1 MKRFTTIAA
10 ALLLTPALVLTGCG
24 ASGDKGASPAGG
36 DKAQTEAKKEM
47 VTIKVAGFS
56 DFFKGDDSPGMKVV
70 KDFNDKYK
78 GQINVVVQYMP
89 TSQYSTAI
97 QAAIASNDLPDIF
110 LTPQGMDLRQI
121 VKSGWAKPLDEYVS
135 KNFKDRFTTGSFEDG
150 VNVFEGKTYSWPLG
164 GQNMRSMLYYNKKV
178 MRDAGLDPNKPP
190 KTWDEL
196 RQMSKVIADKGK
208 GDVYGLI
215 FPGGEPIPMDQVV
228 MGLTASAIPTHG
240 DLPGFNLKTGKYV
253 FDSKEWTDAV
263 KLLQA
268 MKKDGSILPSS
279 YSLKAPEATVLF
291 GENKA
296 AFFIDAR
303 YRMWQVKRDV
313 PNAEFDMSP
322 VPQQDGKEPF
332 YGYTLASRAGY
343 MISSNSKHPE
353 VAGKFIDEAF
363 ASKEFFKST
372 LQSGVSMT
380 PIDELNKDKSL
391 YPYPEFNTFYNLHMT
406 EMRLG
411 PSTTKRNPN
420 TANVIAELGE
430 MRQSKIKPIFG
441 DLLITLL
448 MEDKGNVDSV
458 LKDYNSKLNAG
469 LQAAIDKVNK
479 SGAEVSLNDFTFPNW
494 DPAKDYTDDMY
505 KALK

>member
-1 MKRFTTIAA
+1 LKRLSMMAVTILLILAV
-10 ALLLTPALVLTGCG
+10 ALAGCSSGGNSASSNGDSKPG
-24 ASGDKGASPAGG
+24 A
-36 DKAQTEAKKEM
+36 KEE

-56 DFFKGDDSPGMKVV
+56 DFFKGEDSPGMKVV
-70 KDFNDKYK
+70 KDFNEKNK
-78 GQINVVVQYMP
+78 GSIHVVVQYMP

-97 QAAIASNDLPDIF
+97 QAAISSNDLPDIF

-121 VKSGWAKPLDEYVS
+121 VKNGWAKPMDEYVS
-135 KNFKDRFTTGSFEDG
+135 KDFQSRFSKGSFEDG
-150 VNVFEGKTYSWPLG
+150 VNVFEGKTYSWPLSG
-164 GQNMRSMLYYNKKV
+164 LNLRSMLYYNKKV
-178 MRDAGLDPNKPP
+178 MKDAGLDPNKPP

-196 RQMSKVIADKGK
+196 RAMSKVIADKGK

-215 FPGGEPIPMDQVV
+215 FPGGEPTPLDQVV

-268 MKKDGSILPSS
+268 MKKDGSIMPAS
-279 YSLKAPEATVLF
+279 YSLKAAEATVFF

-303 YRMWQVKRDV
+303 YRMWQVKRDA

-322 VPQQDGKEPF
+322 VPQQDGKDPF

-343 MISSNSKHPE
+343 MISAHSKHPE
-353 VAGKFIDEAF
+353 AAGKFIDEAF
-363 ASKEFFKST
+363 ASKDFFKSN
-372 LQSGVSMT
+372 LQGGVSMT

-391 YPYPEFNTFYNLHMT
+391 YPYPEFNSFFNLHT
-406 EMRLG
+406 SSMRLG

-420 TANVIAELGE
+420 TATVIAELGE
-430 MRQSKIKPIFG
+430 MRQSKVKPIFG
-441 DLLITLL
+441 DLLIMLL
-448 MEDKGNVDSV
+448 MDDKSNVDAS
-458 LKDYNSKLNAG
+458 LKEYNNKLNAG

-479 SGAEVSLNDFTFPNW
+479 DGVDVSLNDFTFPNW
-494 DPAKDYTDDMY
+494 DSTKDYTDELY

>member
-1 MKRFTTIAA
+1 MKRLSMIVAMMLLIFAV
-10 ALLLTPALVLTGCG
+10 ALSGCST
-24 ASGDKGASPAGG
+24 SGGG
-36 DKAQTEAKKEM
+36 DKSQTSAKKEE

-70 KDFNDKYK
+70 KDFNEKNK

-89 TSQYSTAI
+89 SSQYSTAI
-97 QAAIASNDLPDIF
+97 QAAIAGNDLPDIF

-121 VKSGWAKPLDEYVS
+121 VKNGWAKPMDEYVS
-135 KNFKDRFTTGSFEDG
+135 KGFKDRFTQGSFEDG
-150 VNVFEGKTYSWPLG
+150 VNVFDGKTYSWPLG
-164 GQNMRSMLYYNKKV
+164 GQNLRAMLYYNKTV
-178 MRDAGLDPNKPP
+178 MKDAGLDPNKPP

-196 RQMSKVIADKGK
+196 REMSKVVSQKGK

-215 FPGGEPIPMDQVV
+215 FAGGETTPLDQTV
-228 MGLTASAIPTHG
+228 MGLTAGSIPTHG
-240 DLPGFNLKTGKYV
+240 DIPGFNLKTGKYI
-253 FDSKEWTDAV
+253 FDSKEWIDAV
-263 KLLQA
+263 KLLQT

-279 YSLKAPEATVLF
+279 YSLKAAEATVFF

-313 PNAEFDMSP
+313 PKAEFDMAP
-322 VPQQDGKEPF
+322 VPQQDGKETF

-343 MISSNSKHPE
+343 MISAHSKHPE
-353 VAGKFIDEAF
+353 IAGKFIDEAF

-391 YPYPEFNTFYNLHMT
+391 YPYPEFNTFYNLHAST
-406 EMRLG
+406 MRLG

-420 TANVIAELGE
+420 TATVIAELGE
-430 MRQSKIKPIFG
+430 MRQSKVKPIFG
-441 DLLITLL
+441 DLLIMLL
-448 MEDKGNVDSV
+448 MEDKGNVETT
-458 LKDYNSKLNAG
+458 LKDYNNKLNAG

-479 SGAEVSLNDFTFPNW
+479 SGANVSLNDFTFPNW
-494 DPAKDYTDDMY
+494 DPAKDYTDDLY